1 MPALLPMLVTT
12 AHFMLVADTVP
23 KLNYEPSCKA
33 AVAAAALPGRDE
45 ESCKRDEEAA
55 RTTLEKIWTQ
65 FDAADRIR
73 CLRLT
78 SLGGAPSY
86 VELLTCF
93 EMSRDVRTMPHETGN
108 DVKPIER

>member
-1 MPALLPMLVTT
+1 MPALLPMLLATS
-12 AHFMLVADTVP
+12 HFMLVADAVP

-45 ESCKRDEEAA
+45 DSCKRDEEAA

-65 FDAADRIR
+65 FAAADRTR

-86 VELLTCF
+86 VELLTCL
-93 EMSRDVRTMPHETGN
+93 EMSRDVKSMPRETDG
-108 DVKPIER
+108 DQKSIER

>member
-1 MPALLPMLVTT
+1 MPALLPMLVAT
-12 AHFMLVADTVP
+12 ANFMLVADTVP

-45 ESCKRDEEAA
+45 KSCKRDEEAA
-55 RTTLEKIWTQ
+55 RTTLEKIWTR
-65 FDAADRIR
+65 FDTADRTR

-86 VELLTCF
+86 VELLTCLD
-93 EMSRDVRTMPHETGN
+93 MSRDVKNIPRDTGN
-108 DVKPIER
+108 DDKPIER

>member
-1 MPALLPMLVTT
+1 MPALLPMLMAASHIV
-12 AHFMLVADTVP
+12 LVADTVP

-45 ESCKRDEEAA
+45 ESCKRDEETA
-55 RTTLEKIWTQ
+55 RATLEKTWTQ
-65 FDAADRIR
+65 FNGADRTR

-86 VELLTCF
+86 VELLTCLQ
-93 EMSRDVRTMPHETGN
+93 MSRDLKNMPDKTGEGQR
-108 DVKPIER
+108 IER